1 MSAPNR
7 ILVVDDSPTQ
17 LQQLKNLLLDAG
29 FEVDSA
35 PNGSRAMECVIESPP
50 ALVVTDLQMPD
61 MNGLQLVEALQKQF
75 PRIPIVLTTSEG
87 SESIASEALQ
97 KGATSYVPKRD
108 LDSSLVATVRKVL
121 ALVQD
126 HEPDHEDEVASCAV
140 KSVVELV
147 LVNDDSLVPSV
158 ISRLEQP
165 IAELGIFDEGEWM
178 QVAMALDEALLNAMI
193 HGNLEVSS
201 DLRQLDDGQPYIDM
215 IAKRKTESPFCDRRV
230 SVRLQASPEEAR
242 FTIRDEGPGFDAS
255 SVCDPTEPENLE
267 KAGGR
272 GLLLINAFMDEV
284 HHNECGNEI
293 VLVKR
298 KSKPE

>member
-140 KSVVELV
+140 T
-147 LVNDDSLVPSV
+147 
-158 ISRLEQP
+158 
-165 IAELGIFDEGEWM
+165 
-178 QVAMALDEALLNAMI
+178 
-193 HGNLEVSS
+193 VSYTH
-201 DLRQLDDGQPYIDM
+201 LTLPTTPY
-215 IAKRKTESPFCDRRV
+215 V
-230 SVRLQASPEEAR
+230 
-242 FTIRDEGPGFDAS
+242 
-255 SVCDPTEPENLE
+255 
-267 KAGGR
+267 
-272 GLLLINAFMDEV
+272 
-284 HHNECGNEI
+284 
-293 VLVKR
+293 
-298 KSKPE
+298 